1 MEFNLPLDLTY
12 RKRRPP
18 RKYCPPSKAQCAR
31 SGEERGVDLVESK
44 RPALKSPCRED
55 SMDRKRQFVRI
66 LIADDHPIFRIG
78 LRKVLEFQ
86 KDFRVVGE
94 AANGAEAVKLAN
106 QLKPDVLLLDLDMPN
121 VSGLEA
127 LRELRASSSAC
138 RTVLIAAAIEKEEI
152 LTAMKLGAR
161 GVLLKEQPAEL
172 LINCIRSLMSDQ
184 FWIGQDSASDLVE
197 AIRALESRTEEISD
211 IQRLGLTARER
222 QIVAA
227 ILSGHTNK
235 DIAQEFSI
243 SKETV
248 KSHLSN
254 IFDKLGVSNR
264 LELALF
270 AIHHQLGPEELG
282 PRPGKSS
289 VSP

>member
-1 MEFNLPLDLTY
+1 M
-12 RKRRPP
+12 
-18 RKYCPPSKAQCAR
+18 
-31 SGEERGVDLVESK
+31 
-44 RPALKSPCRED
+44 
-55 SMDRKRQFVRI
+55 
-66 LIADDHPIFRIG
+66 
-78 LRKVLEFQ
+78 
-86 KDFRVVGE
+86 
-94 AANGAEAVKLAN
+94 
-106 QLKPDVLLLDLDMPN
+106 
-121 VSGLEA
+121 
-127 LRELRASSSAC
+127 
-138 RTVLIAAAIEKEEI
+138 
-152 LTAMKLGAR
+152 
-161 GVLLKEQPAEL
+161 
-172 LINCIRSLMSDQ
+172 
-184 FWIGQDSASDLVE
+184 
-197 AIRALESRTEEISD
+197 IRALESRTEEISD